1 MADETEIE
9 LSYCIVNTNGREHL
23 SACLEAIASTHPPG
37 VGHEILLLDN
47 ASEDGSVELA
57 GELADGDPRIDD
69 ALRVIALERREGKAA
84 NDTRLLS
91 EARGELCLLLN
102 EDSELLP
109 GAPEALV
116 GALRDDPGA
125 RPRPARSSSIRPAA
139 PSPAPGAYRAS
150 APRSPRRCS
159 CTGGWSPRAAASAP
173 AASAGRSRRRCSCAA
188 GRSCR
193 SATSTP
199 ASSSTP
205 TRPTSVSGS
214 ATPASTPST
223 SPPPARST
231 TSSSPPTARRGS
243 AAWSSSTA
251 TATSTCASTTGA
263 AQAAIVRALTA
274 WSYLPRAVAAL
285 VLPGHDPRWY
295 LLHASKAWRPRGEGL
310 RELAAPPNV
319 PQPPL

>member
-9 LSYCIVNTNGREHL
+9 LSYCVVNTNGREHL

-57 GELADGDPRIDD
+57 GELADGDPRIGD
-69 ALRVIALERREGKAA
+69 ALRVIVLERREGKAA
-84 NDTRLLS
+84 NDTRLLR

-116 GALRDDPGA
+116 GALRDDPAAAAAGA
-125 RPRPARSSSIRPAA
+125 QLLDPAGGPQPCAWRLPSVGTALAQALFLHRWLVTESGGERTRRVGWAQSAALLVRRGAVVSVGYLDPRFFVYSDETDLCKRLGDAGFHTLYVPAA
-139 PSPAPGAYRAS
+139 RAIHHEQLS
-150 APRSPRRCS
+150 TDR
-159 CTGGWSPRAAASAP
+159 
-173 AASAGRSRRRCSCAA
+173 SAGERRVVEFHRNRDLYMRKHH
-188 GRSCR
+188 G
-193 SATSTP
+193 P
-199 ASSSTP
+199 
-205 TRPTSVSGS
+205 V
-214 ATPASTPST
+214 
-223 SPPPARST
+223 
-231 TSSSPPTARRGS
+231 
-243 AAWSSSTA
+243 
-251 TATSTCASTTGA
+251 
-263 AQAAIVRALTA
+263 QAAIVRALTA